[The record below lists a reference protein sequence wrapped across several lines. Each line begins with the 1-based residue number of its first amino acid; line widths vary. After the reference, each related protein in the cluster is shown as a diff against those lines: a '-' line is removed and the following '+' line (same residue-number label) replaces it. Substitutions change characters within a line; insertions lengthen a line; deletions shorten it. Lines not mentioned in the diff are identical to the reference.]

1 MIPLCSCHYSFPR
14 STPAP
19 GSALR
24 LLVQAARTPWLWQV
38 QDPQMTDAT
47 TGCSHPVISL
57 CLSIM
62 QSWPN
67 TRQVQV
73 LSQGTTPIP
82 SLESSPAARGALE
95 AVGTSSGAQ
104 LLSRWF
110 NPRKH
115 VQVSS
120 LTAAPV
126 PQQGADGQRHHHSQC
141 QGCCRTAEGRI
152 QHLQPESNSR

>member
-1 MIPLCSCHYSFPR
+1 MLLSLQLPQKHISPWLCSQ
-14 STPAP
+14 TP
-19 GSALR
+19 
-24 LLVQAARTPWLWQV
+24 VQAARTPWCWQV
-38 QDPQMTDAT
+38 QDPRMTDAT
-47 TGCSHPVISL
+47 TGCLHPVISL

-73 LSQGTTPIP
+73 LSQGTTSLP
-82 SLESSPAARGALE
+82 SPESSPAAGGALE

-104 LLSRWF
+104 LLSRWL
-110 NPRKH
+110 NPRKR

-120 LTAAPV
+120 LTAASV

-141 QGCCRTAEGRI
+141 QGC
-152 QHLQPESNSR
+152 